1 MNLYILKCKNGKYYV
16 GTTKLDV
23 TIRLAQHMKGRGAAW
38 TKKHKPL
45 LIEKELNNCDAY
57 DEDKWTKIYMNKYGI
72 KNVRGGSYSQMELPS
87 ESIKVLEREVN
98 HANNKCLNCGKNGHY
113 IKQCPT
119 RMKPINKK
127 YRAQNLYYLNASYD
141 YESAD
146 EVEWDDDSDDEV
158 EEQSWACSYCN
169 KSFDTKKGAEFHENV
184 HCKTR
189 KQMKNDVSFSSD
201 EDLDEG
207 VYEVDGEH
215 LYWDGEEWY
224 EESTNYV
231 GHIDGT
237 FSNQDGDWRP
247 IQKNKKSSKCYKCG
261 RTGHYSSKCYA
272 KKHVKGYYL

>member
-45 LIEKELNNCDAY
+45 FIEKELNNCDTY
-57 DEDKWTKIYMNKYGI
+57 DEDKWTKIYMDKYGI
-72 KNVRGGSYSQMELPS
+72 KNVRGGSYSQMELPI
-87 ESIKVLEREVN
+87 ESIKILEREVN

-146 EVEWDDDSDDEV
+146 EIEYESES
-158 EEQSWACSYCN
+158 E
-169 KSFDTKKGAEFHENV
+169 
-184 HCKTR
+184 
-189 KQMKNDVSFSSD
+189 SD
-201 EDLDEG
+201 EELTIDNLEQAFAEANKD
-207 VYEVDGEH
+207 DGIYTFDGNNY
-215 LYWDGEEWY
+215 LWDNGELY
-224 EESTNYV
+224 EESPHDKC
-231 GHIDGT
+231 GARDGT
-237 FSNQDGDWRP
+237 FGYSDNYWRP
-247 IQKNKKSSKCYKCG
+247 IQKNKKSSNCYRCG